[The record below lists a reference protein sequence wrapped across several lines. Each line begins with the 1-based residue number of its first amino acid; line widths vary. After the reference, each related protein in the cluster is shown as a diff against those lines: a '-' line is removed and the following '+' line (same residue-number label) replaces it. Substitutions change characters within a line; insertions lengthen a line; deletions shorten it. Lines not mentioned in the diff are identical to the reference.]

1 MMTFS
6 TEGWASFFAAEAG
19 ASAALAGLLF
29 VALSINLQRIVAFP
43 HLPGRAAETLAMLV
57 GVLIVSSV
65 GLVPGE
71 SMAVLGVQYVI
82 AGAVIWLFPTVN
94 HLRRAALPRVTE
106 TWRVVMSVVLAQAAT
121 LPIIVAG
128 VLLLAGHPSGLY
140 WLVAGVIFSL
150 IASVLNAWILLV
162 EIIR

>member
-1 MMTFS
+1 
-6 TEGWASFFAAEAG
+6 
-19 ASAALAGLLF
+19 
-29 VALSINLQRIVAFP
+29 
-43 HLPGRAAETLAMLV
+43 MLV

-71 SMAVLGVQYVI
+71 SMPVLGVQYVA

-94 HLRRAALPRVTE
+94 HLRRAVLPRVTE
-106 TWRVVMSVVLAQAAT
+106 TWRVVMSLVLAQAAT
-121 LPIIVAG
+121 LPIIIAG
-128 VLLLAGHPSGLY
+128 VLLLAGRPSGLY
-140 WLVAGVIFSL
+140 WLMAGVIVSL